1 MELFDKLGDT
11 IVSVSK
17 DATQKAKDISDR
29 ARIRMEIRSKQDYL
43 NKLYLEI
50 GKIYYDAHKDDEE
63 KEFKEQMLL
72 AKDALEVIE
81 ELNQQL
87 GQIKG
92 MVRCAVC
99 GQDMSMEADYCSKCG
114 SKLVKPE
121 KETVDESFD
130 TDESSAEEGTDVQNK
145 DDVQDE
151 TVGAADEIV
160 SETPD
165 SEADS
170 LSGEETTADT
180 EAVVLNK
187 EQSSD
192 LF

>member
-17 DATQKAKDISDR
+17 DATQKAKDISEL

-43 NKLYLEI
+43 NKLFLEI

-72 AKDALEVIE
+72 VKDAQEILE

-92 MVRCAVC
+92 MVKCTAC
-99 GQDMSMEADYCSKCG
+99 GQDMPMDADYCSKCG
-114 SKLVKPE
+114 TKLVKPKKE
-121 KETVDESFD
+121 ETAEADFVTEETDSVESEDAPTDDTVQEEVHAEAYETVKE
-130 TDESSAEEGTDVQNK
+130 
-145 DDVQDE
+145 
-151 TVGAADEIV
+151 V
-160 SETPD
+160 SE
-165 SEADS
+165 
-170 LSGEETTADT
+170 
-180 EAVVLNK
+180 EAVVEEAVVIEK
-187 EQSSD
+187 DVTE
-192 LF
+192 

>member
-17 DATQKAKDISDR
+17 DATQKAKDISEL

-43 NKLYLEI
+43 NKLFLEI

-72 AKDALEVIE
+72 VKDAQEVLE

-92 MVRCAVC
+92 MVKCNAC
-99 GQDMSMEADYCSKCG
+99 GQDMPMEAEYCSKCG
-114 SKLVKPE
+114 TKLVKPKKKKQCLMALIQKKGLLKSIQIRRQE
-121 KETVDESFD
+121 KLLRMIE
-130 TDESSAEEGTDVQNK
+130 
-145 DDVQDE
+145 
-151 TVGAADEIV
+151 
-160 SETPD
+160 
-165 SEADS
+165 
-170 LSGEETTADT
+170 
-180 EAVVLNK
+180 
-187 EQSSD
+187 
-192 LF
+192 

>member
-1 MELFDKLGDT
+1 MELFDRLGDT

-17 DATQKAKDISDR
+17 DATQKAKDISDL

-43 NKLYLEI
+43 NKLFLEI

-72 AKDALEVIE
+72 VKDAQEVIE

-92 MVRCAVC
+92 MVRCAAC
-99 GQDMSMEADYCSKCG
+99 GQDMPMEADYCSKCG
-114 SKLVKPE
+114 RKLVKPE
-121 KETVDESFD
+121 KETAEAEDVSD
-130 TDESSAEEGTDVQNK
+130 TDDASAQESSDAQKEDSVLNASATS
-145 DDVQDE
+145 
-151 TVGAADEIV
+151 ADEIV
-160 SETPD
+160 QETAA

-170 LSGEETTADT
+170 LSGEETAADASVSNH
-180 EAVVLNK
+180 E
-187 EQSSD
+187 ESSD